1 MALYHKIAEFI
12 MEKIKTEEWKKGQLI
27 PSEKEFCEQFQVSRE
42 LRKQIV
48 FKRFNLMDDIMFKGR
63 FQVVFLR
70 NVMIYF
76 EDQTKLNLLKKI
88 YDHMEDGGYLFIGT
102 TESIDKI
109 KSGFKYIQPSIYR
122 KI

>member
-1 MALYHKIAEFI
+1 MTLYHKIAEFI

-109 KSGFKYIQPSIYR
+109 SSGFKYIQPSIYR

>member
-109 KSGFKYIQPSIYR
+109 SSGFKYIQPSIYR

>member
-109 KSGFKYIQPSIYR
+109 RSGFKYIQPSIYR

>member
-1 MALYHKIAEFI
+1 
-12 MEKIKTEEWKKGQLI
+12 
-27 PSEKEFCEQFQVSRE
+27 
-42 LRKQIV
+42 
-48 FKRFNLMDDIMFKGR
+48 MDDIMFKGR

-88 YDHMEDGGYLFIGT
+88 YDHMEDGGDLFIGT

-109 KSGFKYIQPSIYR
+109 SSGFKYIQPSIYR